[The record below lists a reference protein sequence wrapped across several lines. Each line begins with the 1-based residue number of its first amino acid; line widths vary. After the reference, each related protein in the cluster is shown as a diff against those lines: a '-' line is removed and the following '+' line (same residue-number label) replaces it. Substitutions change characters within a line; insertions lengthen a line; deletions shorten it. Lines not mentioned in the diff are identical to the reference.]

1 MAKLYRLYFEQ
12 YGKTANAD
20 STRAATYYTTR
31 TEAEQAELIRGT
43 AAAAN
48 PGEGRWL
55 IREIELDEL
64 ELRQAAANWLNRSEA
79 MRLAAFKREAKKT
92 AEQRSENMRK
102 AWKTRKN
109 S

>member
-12 YGKTANAD
+12 GGKNTAN
-20 STRAATYYTTR
+20 TTTPHAATSWHTTR
-31 TEAEQAELIRGT
+31 QEAELIRG
-43 AAAAN
+43 AAAPAN

-55 IREIELDEL
+55 IEERELDEL